1 MKQHYAMRIPALLVL
16 WLVMT
21 AAASAQ
27 LVVRDVIASG
37 PTAAIGTNVALV
49 GTIGQTLIGA
59 ASAGTTAGG
68 FGFWYSISAPEP
80 GAVREER
87 LDGASAAASLRCSP
101 NPFSTQTEIRMTI
114 PSRGHVVL
122 SLFDAAGRLVET
134 LIDGDREAGTIAVQL
149 GAEDLASGSYTVQLR
164 SGNTHQAIRLS
175 VVK

>member
-122 SLFDAAGRLVET
+122 SLFDGE
-134 LIDGDREAGTIAVQL
+134 REAGTIAVQL